1 MDAAT
6 GAQGCTGSPGSE
18 PGLEG
23 FTAHCPRCRQESLF
37 VEAHI
42 AHRKHLLLTL
52 VTAGLWL
59 VPWCALIL
67 GKTLRPYRCYVCG
80 WHKPE
85 FRKTTQISLPH
96 RPATASITPKKMQ
109 PPTVE

>member
-6 GAQGCTGSPGSE
+6 GARGCTKETDPGS
-18 PGLEG
+18 GTGG
-23 FTAHCPRCRQESLF
+23 FVAHCPHCRGESIFLETR
-37 VEAHI
+37 VST
-42 AHRKHLLLTL
+42 RKHLLLTL

-59 VPWCALIL
+59 IPWSALL
-67 GKTLRPYRCYVCG
+67 MGKVLRPYRCGVCG

-85 FRKTTQISLPH
+85 FRKTASLSI
-96 RPATASITPKKMQ
+96 ASFDPSSTPKKMQ